1 MESYFPA
8 VPCSPDMI
16 EVQIQSFFGKTLSS
30 AIANISIDMFDTNDD
45 FEVHLAS
52 LFINFFYINGCICVP
67 LFM

>member
-8 VPCSPDMI
+8 VPCSSDMI
-16 EVQIQSFFGKTLSS
+16 EVQIQRFFGKTLSS

-52 LFINFFYINGCICVP
+52 LFIFFNINWCICVT